1 MKRWTSSWMNR
12 SWADEMSPTATS
24 YIDMTTSLAL
34 FLLVTMMVLFVRFP
48 ETLLAALEQSD
59 LETAAEA
66 NPDRP
71 ALWVEIRETGFRLRA
86 GPGADDQIP
95 DEIAGAGLPSAF
107 TAYVETPGPIAIC
120 VAPGVEHAQM
130 RPLHSANATVLG
142 ARLLIED
149 IECGDS
155 LND

>member
-1 MKRWTSSWMNR
+1 MKRRTSSWMTR
-12 SWADEMSPTATS
+12 SWADEMPPTATS

-48 ETLLAALEQSD
+48 ETILAALEQSD
-59 LETAAEA
+59 PEAAAEA
-66 NPDRP
+66 DPDRP

-86 GPGADDQIP
+86 GPGAEDQAP
-95 DEIAGAGLPSAF
+95 DEIAAADLPSAF
-107 TAYVETPGPIAIC
+107 ATYAETPGPIAIC

-130 RPLHSANATVLG
+130 RPLHRANATVLG

-149 IECGDS
+149 VTCGDS
-155 LND
+155 LQ